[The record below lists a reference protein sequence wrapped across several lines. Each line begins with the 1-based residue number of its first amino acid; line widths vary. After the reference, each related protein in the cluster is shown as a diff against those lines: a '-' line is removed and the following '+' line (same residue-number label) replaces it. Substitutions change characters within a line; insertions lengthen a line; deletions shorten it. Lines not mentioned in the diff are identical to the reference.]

1 MSKGIAAFT
10 DRPFLLDYLKGKSAD
25 SDLNKYDPDQP
36 RDASGRWGSGGADV
50 PEVPDTGDNVASPH
64 AENLQNLWG
73 TVITRTADGMGGDVA
88 DSIAETAGSEMTSA
102 NAIATWADNSDVRS
116 AVKETVA
123 NDLMQQEVLAA
134 VPTQDLIAAAAGGF
148 GNAIGSNG
156 EGTPTAGTIPSD
168 WTSALTPQ
176 TDEDGANDKYGIDVV
191 ELNPNGGLYVFDYS
205 DVIPTDGMTS
215 GEATV
220 YEVQEGLNNMDNMG
234 SSQYAIAGTPEAE
247 ALVRENATSVLVNQ
261 WAQTSNN
268 SNPNSQAMQQA
279 AAQQFNLDNHAE
291 WDGMEGDLKA
301 ATDAAYAA
309 NGAVYSAFLQAQYD
323 NTQNQLNAA
332 GIESITVYRGSGLG
346 DPSVN
351 EVITRPMSSWSTS
364 FGTAVGFGNDGV
376 IYRTEIPAA
385 QILSTA
391 GTGFGCLNE
400 FEIVA
405 LGGTYAVD
413 GLSTATIANT
423 GAMYQSEATDG
434 TYQED
439 GELIDQLFANAK
451 V

>member
-10 DRPFLLDYLKGKSAD
+10 DRPFLLDYLKGKSNNP
-25 SDLNKYDPDQP
+25 DLVKYDPDQP
-36 RDASGRWGSGGADV
+36 RDANGRWGSGGADV
-50 PEVPDTGDNVASPH
+50 VDTGDNVASPH

-73 TVITRTADGMGGDVA
+73 TVITTTADGMGGDVA
-88 DSIAETAGSEMTSA
+88 DSINDIAGSEMTSA
-102 NAIATWADNSDVRS
+102 NAIAEWANNVDVRS

-134 VPTQDLIAAAAGGF
+134 VPTQDLLAAAAGGF

-156 EGTPTAGTIPSD
+156 EGVPRAAAIDDD
-168 WTSALTPQ
+168 WISALEAQPEQ
-176 TDEDGANDKYGIDVV
+176 TYVDDQGEYVGITVV
-191 ELNPNGGLYVFDYS
+191 ELNAQGDIYAHDYTDVVTDLGGEVG
-205 DVIPTDGMTS
+205 VTP
-215 GEATV
+215 
-220 YEVQEGLNNMDNMG
+220 YEVQESLNQTYFD
-234 SSQYAIAGTPEAE
+234 SSSRFAIAGTPEAE
-247 ALVRENATSVLVNQ
+247 ALVRQAATSTLVNQ

-268 SNPNSQAMQQA
+268 NNPNSQAMQQA
-279 AAQQFNLDNHAE
+279 AAQQFGLDNHAE
-291 WDGMEGDLKA
+291 WEGMTGDLKA
-301 ATDAAYAA
+301 ATDAAYAQ

-323 NTQNQLNAA
+323 NTQEQLKSA
-332 GIESITVYRGSGLG
+332 GIESITVYRGSTLG

-351 EVITRPMSSWSTS
+351 EVVTRPMSSWSTS
-364 FGTAVGFGNDGV
+364 FGTAVGFGNNGV
-376 IYRTEIPAA
+376 IYRTEIPAS
-385 QILSTA
+385 QIMSTA

-413 GLSTATIANT
+413 ALSTATIANT

-439 GELIDQLFANAK
+439 GELIDQLFQNAK